1 MLIVEFASSFVYDLV
16 LVCIRPEQVAQF
28 LVVRRNIR
36 GRKRDRFG
44 YFRADVCLGPPVNL
58 DRFGQCSPQPRVV
71 RAVATVTEG
80 DVYPT
85 LRFFDI
91 VLQSDL
97 DAELGVLVLGGIGAS
112 LEIFA

>member
-1 MLIVEFASSFVYDLV
+1 MSYAEIFGGE
-16 LVCIRPEQVAQF
+16 
-28 LVVRRNIR
+28 N
-36 GRKRDRFG
+36 KRDRFG
-44 YFRADVCLGPPVNL
+44 YFRADVCLGPPVDL
-58 DRFGQCSPQPRVV
+58 ERFGQCSPQPRVV
-71 RAVATVTEG
+71 RAVAPVTEG

-85 LRFFDI
+85 LERFFDI